1 MKLLKPDISVDSL
14 SEIDIAFWK
23 RRGIRCILVDLD
35 NTVAPW
41 RKTDMTDE
49 ARQLIA
55 QCRDAAIMV
64 VLFTNAPEKR
74 AREAAWKAGISYYAP
89 ARKPFLFRY
98 RKAIAELGVSAAE
111 TMAVGDQIFTDIL
124 GGNLMGC
131 ATVLTSPLSA
141 TEYRGTKLLR
151 FLEKHIA
158 GRKLVFRDETEA

>member
-1 MKLLKPDISVDSL
+1 MKLLKPDLCADNL
-14 SEIDIAFWK
+14 SCIDIAFWCAQ
-23 RRGIRCILVDLD
+23 GIRCILIDLD

-64 VLFTNAPEKR
+64 VLFTNAPEVR
-74 AREAAWKAGISYYAP
+74 AREAAWKAGIGYYAS
-89 ARKPFLFRY
+89 ARKPFPFHY
-98 RKAIAELGVSAAE
+98 RKAIAELGVNATE
-111 TMAVGDQIFTDIL
+111 TMTVGDQIFTDVL

-131 ATVLTSPLSA
+131 VTVLTSPLSA

-151 FLEKHIA
+151 FLEKYIA
-158 GRKLVFRDETEA
+158 GRELVFRDETEA